1 MSEIEELR
9 QKLHRAIEEYGL
21 NSKEVYMISVK
32 MDSLLNKRGYTNSN
46 TMYNAYLDSMFELR
60 KISKIF
66 GEFPTID
73 EWNKYAK
80 ENYLLNS
87 ESIKYIS
94 GLDWNKLRNQIK
106 KEMNI
111 KSRKKFLKIYRS
123 VYKTLRVFLSKTS
136 LNLNSRI
143 CIM

>member
-1 MSEIEELR
+1 MSKIEQLR
-9 QKLHRAIEEYGL
+9 NKLHEAIDKYGINAEETR
-21 NSKEVYMISVK
+21 KISVE
-32 MDSLLNKRGYTNSN
+32 MDKILNERGYNETNLI
-46 TMYNAYLDSMFELR
+46 YNKYLESMFELR

-66 GEFPTID
+66 GEFPIID

-94 GLDWNKLRNQIK
+94 GLDWNKLRNRIK

-111 KSRKKFLKIYRS
+111 KNRKKFLKNIA
-123 VYKTLRVFLSKTS
+123 VFTRHCEFFCRKLV
-136 LNLNSRI
+136 
-143 CIM
+143 

>member
-1 MSEIEELR
+1 MSEIEQLR
-9 QKLHRAIEEYGL
+9 NKLHEAIDKYGISAEETR
-21 NSKEVYMISVK
+21 KISVE
-32 MDSLLNKRGYTNSN
+32 MDNLLNKRGYTTKN
-46 TMYNAYLDSMFELR
+46 TMYNEYLDSMFELR

-66 GEFPTID
+66 GEFPTIE

-111 KSRKKFLKIYRS
+111 KSRKKF
-123 VYKTLRVFLSKTS
+123 
-136 LNLNSRI
+136 
-143 CIM
+143 

>member
-21 NSKEVYMISVK
+21 NSEEVYKISIE
-32 MDSLLNKRGYTNSN
+32 MDKLLNKRGYNEKN
-46 TMYNAYLDSMFELR
+46 LMYNKYLESMFELR

-66 GEFPTID
+66 GEFPTIS

-87 ESIKYIS
+87 ESIKYMS
-94 GLDWNKLRNQIK
+94 GLDWNMLRSRIK

-111 KSRKKFLKIYRS
+111 KRKKY
-123 VYKTLRVFLSKTS
+123 
-136 LNLNSRI
+136 
-143 CIM
+143 

>member
-21 NSKEVYMISVK
+21 NSEEVYMTSVK
-32 MDSLLNKRGYTNSN
+32 MDSLLNKRGYTNNN

-66 GEFPTID
+66 NEFPFVD

-80 ENYLLNS
+80 EKYLLNS
-87 ESIKYIS
+87 ESLKYIS
-94 GLDWNKLRNQIK
+94 GLNWHKLKDKIK
-106 KEMNI
+106 KEMKI
-111 KSRKKFLKIYRS
+111 KKIIFLHS
-123 VYKTLRVFLSKTS
+123 VYKALCFFCRKWIC
-136 LNLNSRI
+136 NSI
-143 CIM
+143 FHYL

>member
-94 GLDWNKLRNQIK
+94 GLDWNKFRNQIK

-111 KSRKKFLKIYRS
+111 KSRKKF
-123 VYKTLRVFLSKTS
+123 
-136 LNLNSRI
+136 
-143 CIM
+143 

>member
-1 MSEIEELR
+1 
-9 QKLHRAIEEYGL
+9 
-21 NSKEVYMISVK
+21 
-32 MDSLLNKRGYTNSN
+32 
-46 TMYNAYLDSMFELR
+46 MYNAYLDSMFGLR

-111 KSRKKFLKIYRS
+111 KSRKKF
-123 VYKTLRVFLSKTS
+123 
-136 LNLNSRI
+136 
-143 CIM
+143 

>member
-21 NSKEVYMISVK
+21 NSEEVYKISIETDK
-32 MDSLLNKRGYTNSN
+32 LLNKRGYNEKN
-46 TMYNAYLDSMFELR
+46 LMYNKYLESMFELR

-66 GEFPTID
+66 GEFPTIS

-87 ESIKYIS
+87 ESIKYMS
-94 GLDWNKLRNQIK
+94 GLDWNMLRSRIK

-111 KSRKKFLKIYRS
+111 KRKKY
-123 VYKTLRVFLSKTS
+123 
-136 LNLNSRI
+136 
-143 CIM
+143 

>member
-21 NSKEVYMISVK
+21 NSEEVYKISIE
-32 MDSLLNKRGYTNSN
+32 MDKLVNKRGYNEKN
-46 TMYNAYLDSMFELR
+46 LMYNKYLESMFELR

-66 GEFPTID
+66 GEFPTIS

-87 ESIKYIS
+87 ESIKYMS
-94 GLDWNKLRNQIK
+94 GLDWNMLRSRIK

-111 KSRKKFLKIYRS
+111 KRKKY
-123 VYKTLRVFLSKTS
+123 
-136 LNLNSRI
+136 
-143 CIM
+143 

>member
-1 MSEIEELR
+1 MSKIEQLR
-9 QKLHRAIEEYGL
+9 NKLHEAIDKYGINAEETR
-21 NSKEVYMISVK
+21 KISVE
-32 MDSLLNKRGYTNSN
+32 MDNVLNKHGYTESN
-46 TMYNAYLDSMFELR
+46 LIYNKYLESMFELR

-66 GEFPTID
+66 GEFPTIN

-80 ENYLLNS
+80 EKYLLNS

-111 KSRKKFLKIYRS
+111 KSRKKF
-123 VYKTLRVFLSKTS
+123 
-136 LNLNSRI
+136 
-143 CIM
+143 